1 MATSSNRIINT
12 TPLNED
18 GTRRG
23 YVLMPKA
30 KYKLDDILA
39 EVGSRGMAKANR
51 YEVFITAPPCLYTYT
66 VTATASQRTTGGR
79 YRTQNMINHDGVA
92 KRISVFCESASL
104 PPTRIITTRQQIF
117 GPPSFHPIGADY
129 GGDNLSLTFALDKW
143 YTVKEF
149 FDIWVDSIVGRD
161 DGLVAYASEYL
172 SQGMTISQ
180 LDEEDRTHYTAVF
193 EDVFPIA
200 VNPIQLDSGMS
211 NTVSKMSVTFCY
223 RRWRSISMTTES
235 KTPEANNE
243 KIRVSQGRNSLLNVG
258 P

>member
-1 MATSSNRIINT
+1 M
-12 TPLNED
+12 PD
-18 GTRRG
+18 GTRQG
-23 YVLMPKA
+23 YTLMPKA

-51 YEVFITAPPCLYTYT
+51 YEIFITAPPCLYNYT
-66 VTATASQRTTGGR
+66 INETASRRATGGR

-92 KRISVFCESASL
+92 KRLSVFCESASL

-143 YTVKEF
+143 YTIKEF

-161 DGLVAYASEYL
+161 DGLVNYASEYL

-180 LDEEDRTHYTAVF
+180 LDEEDRSHYTAVF
-193 EDVFPIA
+193 DDVFPIA

-211 NTVSKMSVTFCY
+211 NTVSKMTVTFCY

-235 KTPEANNE
+235 KAPATNSEQTRSLRRNTPATNTSPRLAGSGY
-243 KIRVSQGRNSLLNVG
+243 KFPGL
-258 P
+258 